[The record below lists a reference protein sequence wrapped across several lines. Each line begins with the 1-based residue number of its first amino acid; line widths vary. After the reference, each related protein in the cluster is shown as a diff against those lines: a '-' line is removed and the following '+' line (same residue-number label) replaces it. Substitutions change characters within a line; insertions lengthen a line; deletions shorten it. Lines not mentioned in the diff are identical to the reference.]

1 MNATSA
7 LLQANHRI
15 TELQAEARQAR
26 LAAEVRRSGQPAGRA
41 PLARRLVRV
50 VGQLLHRAHR
60 RGQILAT

>member
-26 LAAEVRRSGQPAGRA
+26 LAAEVRRSGQGAGRTS
-41 PLARRLVRV
+41 LTRRLVRAA
-50 VGQLLHRAHR
+50 GRLLHRSHR
-60 RGQILAT
+60 HGQILAT